1 VLLKST
7 TNQQGGR
14 FAAASVEPCIP
25 AGEFVLE
32 LVPGLL
38 DGVVLADDPVVLLDP
53 DIALFNFT
61 APLASLQ
68 WVAADTPDGLVAEGL
83 VVGGGEL
90 VCAPATRIP
99 DARNNAAPNSLFDI
113 AFLLGWAS
121 RYLRGQAEQLIARP
135 SDNLGGRIKL
145 RPEFK
150 IVPDMVT
157 RP

>member
-1 VLLKST
+1 MLEV
-7 TNQQGGR
+7 
-14 FAAASVEPCIP
+14 
-25 AGEFVLE
+25 EFVLE

-38 DGVVLADDPVVLLDP
+38 DGAVLADDPVVLLDP

-68 WVAADTPDGLVAEGL
+68 WVAADTPDGLVAGGL
-83 VVGGGEL
+83 VVEGGEL

-121 RYLRGQAEQLIARP
+121 RHLREQAEQLIARP
-135 SDNLGGRIKL
+135 CDNPCGRIKL
-145 RPEFK
+145 QREFK

>member
-1 VLLKST
+1 M
-7 TNQQGGR
+7 
-14 FAAASVEPCIP
+14 P

-38 DGVVLADDPVVLLDP
+38 DGVVLADDPVVLLEP

-83 VVGGGEL
+83 VVDGGEL
-90 VCAPATRIP
+90 VWAPATRIP

-113 AFLLGWAS
+113 AFLLGWSS
-121 RYLRGQAEQLIARP
+121 RHLREQAEQLIARP
-135 SDNLGGRIKL
+135 CDNPCGRIKL
-145 RPEFK
+145 QREFK

-157 RP
+157 RL

>member
-1 VLLKST
+1 MLDV
-7 TNQQGGR
+7 
-14 FAAASVEPCIP
+14 
-25 AGEFVLE
+25 EFVLE

-38 DGVVLADDPVVLLDP
+38 DGAVLADDPVVLLDP

-83 VVGGGEL
+83 VVGGLVVDGGEL

-121 RYLRGQAEQLIARP
+121 RHLREQAEQLIARP
-135 SDNLGGRIKL
+135 CDNPCGCIKL
-145 RPEFK
+145 QREFK

-157 RP
+157 RL

>member
-1 VLLKST
+1 MLD
-7 TNQQGGR
+7 
-14 FAAASVEPCIP
+14 
-25 AGEFVLE
+25 GEFVLE

-38 DGVVLADDPVVLLDP
+38 DGAVLAADPVVLLEP

-61 APLASLQ
+61 APLESLQ

-113 AFLLGWAS
+113 AFLL
-121 RYLRGQAEQLIARP
+121 E
-135 SDNLGGRIKL
+135 GR
-145 RPEFK
+145 RDACGDRSK
-150 IVPDMVT
+150 IVDRAAV
-157 RP
+157 

>member
-1 VLLKST
+1 M
-7 TNQQGGR
+7 
-14 FAAASVEPCIP
+14 P

-38 DGVVLADDPVVLLDP
+38 DGVVLADDPVVLLEP

-83 VVGGGEL
+83 IVDGGEL

-99 DARNNAAPNSLFDI
+99 DARINVVPNSLFDI
-113 AFLLGWAS
+113 AFLLGLAS
-121 RYLRGQAEQLIARP
+121 RHLCEDRSEQLIARP
-135 SDNLGGRIKL
+135 SDNPRRRIKL
-145 RPEFK
+145 QRG
-150 IVPDMVT
+150 IQIT
-157 RP
+157 RTW